1 MIFIKKITVFAL
13 VVLLALSTGACSSK
27 ENTKESNS
35 LTKEA
40 VQSVVASKDIAKNVA
55 GESKSFDNY
64 IKLIGLSKKE
74 LISMFKEEP
83 TVVDEGGLEF
93 PKEGIRV
100 WFKDYGAGPV
110 QQVFTTK
117 KDVEF
122 NGAKIGDKI
131 GSFKSAFKKI
141 VKEDVNSAY
150 SNFEYEEIILS
161 VYYDSKTEITFAV
174 YILDKEVK

>member
-1 MIFIKKITVFAL
+1 MKKVSVLAT
-13 VVLLALSTGACSSK
+13 VVLLALSTVACASK
-27 ENTKESNS
+27 EMTKENNS
-35 LTKEA
+35 LTKETL
-40 VQSVVASKDIAKNVA
+40 QSVVSSKDLVKNVD
-55 GESKSFDNY
+55 GENSSFEKY
-64 IKLIGLSKKE
+64 IKLLGLSKKE
-74 LISMFKEEP
+74 LISTLGEEP
-83 TVVDEGGLEF
+83 TTVDEGGLEF
-93 PKEGIRV
+93 SKEGIRV

-131 GSFKSAFKKI
+131 SRFKSAFKKI

-150 SNFEYEEIILS
+150 SNFEYEGIILS